1 MTNNGIDKGTVGS
14 ILSRKLSYR
23 DQQKAARLLNARVF
37 TSLGADGTRQPV
49 IVQFTGHTLVLF
61 EDGSLRNVPRR
72 RHFGISGR
80 QLRMLRKAQ
89 RREMKRAAVQA
100 TPPAVVG

>member
-1 MTNNGIDKGTVGS
+1 MDSTPINKSTVDS

-23 DQQKAARLLNARVF
+23 DQQKAARLLNTRVF
-37 TSLGADGTRQPV
+37 VSPGAEATRQLQL
-49 IVQFTGHTLVLF
+49 VQFTGHTLVLF

-72 RHFGISGR
+72 RRLGISGR

-89 RREMKRAAVQA
+89 RREMKRAANQD

>member
-1 MTNNGIDKGTVGS
+1 MNNPPIDKGTVNS

-23 DQQKAARLLNARVF
+23 DQQRAARLLNTRVF
-37 TSLGADGTRQPV
+37 TSPGADGTRQPLT
-49 IVQFTGHTLVLF
+49 VQFTGHTLALF

-72 RHFGISGR
+72 RRLGISGR

-89 RREMKRAAVQA
+89 RREMKRAAAQA